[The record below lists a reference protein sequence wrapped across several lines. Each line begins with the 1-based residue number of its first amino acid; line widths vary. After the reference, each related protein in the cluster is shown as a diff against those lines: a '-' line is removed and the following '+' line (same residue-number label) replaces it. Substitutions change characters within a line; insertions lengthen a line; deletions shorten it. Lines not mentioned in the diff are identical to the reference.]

1 MIFLIKSTESR
12 DANELL
18 GEYPALAKYGSAH
31 ITTLDTSIEIYYI
44 AGENNYDC

>member
-31 ITTLDTSIEIYYI
+31 ITTLDTSIEYTI